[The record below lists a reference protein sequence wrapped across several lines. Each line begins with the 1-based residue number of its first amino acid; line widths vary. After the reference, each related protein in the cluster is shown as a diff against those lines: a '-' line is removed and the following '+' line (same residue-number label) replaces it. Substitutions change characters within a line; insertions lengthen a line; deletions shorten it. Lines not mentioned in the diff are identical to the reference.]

1 MNKKVGKILTAAAAG
16 AAVGVAVKKLQ
27 DSRKEKEDERIAAIE
42 EAVMNNRD
50 YGDRKAYLVGG
61 GLATLAVAA
70 YLIRDCRFPA
80 NQITVYEGMHILGGS
95 NDGIGTPEQGFV
107 CRGGRMLNEETY
119 ENFWELFS
127 SIPSI
132 RQPGRSVTEEILN
145 FDHAHPTCAK
155 ARLVDRDGKI
165 QDVKSMGFNQADR
178 NALLKLLLTDEK
190 KLDNLTIQDW
200 FKETPHMFTT
210 NFWHMWQTT
219 FAFQKWSSLY
229 EFRRYMNRMIFEFSR
244 IETLEGVTRTPL
256 NQYDSV
262 IRPLEAYLRSHGVVF
277 KENTEV
283 TDIDFADGA
292 GITIGGNFTENV
304 GANLFWLR
312 AENDNTNGY
321 GKWHDDQNNAMD
333 FVGLTLPLTFDGV
346 KITPWGMYG
355 FVGSRS
361 LGGDAKGD
369 IDDMRAGMLP
379 VLPSGSDLTT
389 LEGNRS
395 EGNAWWVGITGEMTT
410 FSPFRLAGDFN
421 YGSVDMGTVRSLSG
435 YDGATSKTIDLKR
448 SGWLASAIAEYKLDF
463 GVPGLLLWYGSG
475 DNSNPYD
482 GSERMPTVDAG
493 WSGSSFGFDGGY
505 GISSDTILGT
515 SPVGTWGVALR
526 MKDISFMENLTH
538 AIQVGY
544 YRGTNNKNMPAN
556 AGMTTFHASYPDAT
570 GSMVGST
577 YLTTKDGAWEA
588 TFDTDYQIYKDL
600 TLAVEVGY
608 INLDL
613 DENVWGKGVVD
624 SYRENNV
631 RGAVTLQYTF

>member
-1 MNKKVGKILTAAAAG
+1 
-16 AAVGVAVKKLQ
+16 
-27 DSRKEKEDERIAAIE
+27 
-42 EAVMNNRD
+42 
-50 YGDRKAYLVGG
+50 
-61 GLATLAVAA
+61 
-70 YLIRDCRFPA
+70 
-80 NQITVYEGMHILGGS
+80 
-95 NDGIGTPEQGFV
+95 
-107 CRGGRMLNEETY
+107 
-119 ENFWELFS
+119 
-127 SIPSI
+127 
-132 RQPGRSVTEEILN
+132 
-145 FDHAHPTCAK
+145 
-155 ARLVDRDGKI
+155 
-165 QDVKSMGFNQADR
+165 
-178 NALLKLLLTDEK
+178 
-190 KLDNLTIQDW
+190 
-200 FKETPHMFTT
+200 
-210 NFWHMWQTT
+210 
-219 FAFQKWSSLY
+219 
-229 EFRRYMNRMIFEFSR
+229 
-244 IETLEGVTRTPL
+244 
-256 NQYDSV
+256 
-262 IRPLEAYLRSHGVVF
+262 
-277 KENTEV
+277 
-283 TDIDFADGA
+283 
-292 GITIGGNFTENV
+292 
-304 GANLFWLR
+304 
-312 AENDNTNGY
+312 
-321 GKWHDDQNNAMD
+321 MD

-515 SPVGTWGVALR
+515 SPVGTWGRRAPAL
-526 MKDISFMENLTH
+526 KDISFMENLTH

-556 AGMTTFHASYPDAT
+556 AGMTILPCQLS
-570 GSMVGST
+570 
-577 YLTTKDGAWEA
+577 
-588 TFDTDYQIYKDL
+588 
-600 TLAVEVGY
+600 
-608 INLDL
+608 
-613 DENVWGKGVVD
+613 
-624 SYRENNV
+624 
-631 RGAVTLQYTF
+631 

>member
-1 MNKKVGKILTAAAAG
+1 MKRLTTLLLAAG
-16 AAVGVAVKKLQ
+16 LICSAFSAANAADIKAKGMWDFSFEYTNDSFDKHNSSDRFGAAQRLRTQIDVIASESLKGVVYFEIGDTHWGHAKDGASLGTDGRTVEVRYSYIDWAIPETDVLVRMGLQ
-27 DSRKEKEDERIAAIE
+27 PF
-42 EAVMNNRD
+42 VM
-50 YGDRKAYLVGG
+50 
-61 GLATLAVAA
+61 
-70 YLIRDCRFPA
+70 P
-80 NQITVYEGMHILGGS
+80 
-95 NDGIGTPEQGFV
+95 GFV
-107 CRGGRMLNEETY
+107 AGSAVL
-119 ENFWELFS
+119 
-127 SIPSI
+127 
-132 RQPGRSVTEEILN
+132 
-145 FDHAHPTCAK
+145 
-155 ARLVDRDGKI
+155 DG
-165 QDVKSMGFNQADR
+165 
-178 NALLKLLLTDEK
+178 
-190 KLDNLTIQDW
+190 
-200 FKETPHMFTT
+200 
-210 NFWHMWQTT
+210 
-219 FAFQKWSSLY
+219 
-229 EFRRYMNRMIFEFSR
+229 
-244 IETLEGVTRTPL
+244 
-256 NQYDSV
+256 
-262 IRPLEAYLRSHGVVF
+262 
-277 KENTEV
+277 
-283 TDIDFADGA
+283 DGA

-588 TFDTDYQIYKDL
+588 TFDTDYQIYKARRGTRVHPPEPQRRRLGQRPRQHQPQRLQGLRQHAVRFLRTGFAEPGGETKDAFRAARL
-600 TLAVEVGY
+600 KLLRTDCLLASFPPKPLRPSGHPAGRAEPRIGGSHGLPIRRHFPKAFGVRQQRSRRPSFLLSY
-608 INLDL
+608 A
-613 DENVWGKGVVD
+613 ENRGSLLREAVPVFFFYNAVCRGLPVFTPSSVPPAGRYTALRSPTGKESTYLG
-624 SYRENNV
+624 
-631 RGAVTLQYTF
+631 

>member
-1 MNKKVGKILTAAAAG
+1 MKRLTTLLLAAG
-16 AAVGVAVKKLQ
+16 LICSAFSAANAADIKAKGMWDFSFEYTNDSFDKHNSSDRFGAAQRLRTQIDVIASESLKGVVYFEIGDTHWGHAKDGASLGTDGRTVEVRYSYIDWAIPETDVLVRMGLQ
-27 DSRKEKEDERIAAIE
+27 PF
-42 EAVMNNRD
+42 VM
-50 YGDRKAYLVGG
+50 
-61 GLATLAVAA
+61 
-70 YLIRDCRFPA
+70 P
-80 NQITVYEGMHILGGS
+80 
-95 NDGIGTPEQGFV
+95 GFV
-107 CRGGRMLNEETY
+107 AGSAVL
-119 ENFWELFS
+119 
-127 SIPSI
+127 
-132 RQPGRSVTEEILN
+132 
-145 FDHAHPTCAK
+145 
-155 ARLVDRDGKI
+155 DG
-165 QDVKSMGFNQADR
+165 
-178 NALLKLLLTDEK
+178 
-190 KLDNLTIQDW
+190 
-200 FKETPHMFTT
+200 
-210 NFWHMWQTT
+210 
-219 FAFQKWSSLY
+219 
-229 EFRRYMNRMIFEFSR
+229 
-244 IETLEGVTRTPL
+244 
-256 NQYDSV
+256 
-262 IRPLEAYLRSHGVVF
+262 
-277 KENTEV
+277 
-283 TDIDFADGA
+283 DGA

-321 GKWHDDQNNAMD
+321 GKWHDDQSNAMD

-600 TLAVEVGY
+600 TLAVELGY
-608 INLDL
+608 IHLSLNDG
-613 DENVWGKGVVD
+613 VWG
-624 SYRENNV
+624 NV
-631 RGAVTLQYTF
+631 LDNTNRNAYKASVNMRYAF

>member
-1 MNKKVGKILTAAAAG
+1 MKLTENQEMYLNLFNEFVQQEVAPRIKELDEVDEYPIWMRDRMAELGFTRLVAPEEYGGFGESMTTLLMLIIEASKYNNNLASILNCSNNANKLLSFANQEQIDRFLPMIVDEGKFMGMAYTEPSG
-16 AAVGVAVKKLQ
+16 GS
-27 DSRKEKEDERIAAIE
+27 DSRAISTT
-42 EAVMNNRD
+42 AV
-50 YGDRKAYLVGG
+50 L
-61 GLATLAVAA
+61 
-70 YLIRDCRFPA
+70 
-80 NQITVYEGMHILGGS
+80 
-95 NDGIGTPEQGFV
+95 DG
-107 CRGGRMLNEETY
+107 
-119 ENFWELFS
+119 
-127 SIPSI
+127 
-132 RQPGRSVTEEILN
+132 
-145 FDHAHPTCAK
+145 
-155 ARLVDRDGKI
+155 
-165 QDVKSMGFNQADR
+165 
-178 NALLKLLLTDEK
+178 
-190 KLDNLTIQDW
+190 
-200 FKETPHMFTT
+200 
-210 NFWHMWQTT
+210 
-219 FAFQKWSSLY
+219 
-229 EFRRYMNRMIFEFSR
+229 
-244 IETLEGVTRTPL
+244 
-256 NQYDSV
+256 
-262 IRPLEAYLRSHGVVF
+262 
-277 KENTEV
+277 
-283 TDIDFADGA
+283 DGA

-600 TLAVEVGY
+600 TLAVELGY
-608 INLDL
+608 IHLSLNDG
-613 DENVWGKGVVD
+613 VWG
-624 SYRENNV
+624 NV
-631 RGAVTLQYTF
+631 LDNTNRNAYKASVNMRYAF

>member
-1 MNKKVGKILTAAAAG
+1 MKRLTTLLLAAG
-16 AAVGVAVKKLQ
+16 LVCSAFSAANAADIKAKGMWDFSFEYTNDSFDKHNSSDRFGAAQRLRTQIDVIASESLKGVVYFEIGDTHWGHAKDGASLGTDGRTVEVRYSYIDWAIPETDVLVRMGLQ
-27 DSRKEKEDERIAAIE
+27 PF
-42 EAVMNNRD
+42 VM
-50 YGDRKAYLVGG
+50 
-61 GLATLAVAA
+61 
-70 YLIRDCRFPA
+70 P
-80 NQITVYEGMHILGGS
+80 
-95 NDGIGTPEQGFV
+95 GFV
-107 CRGGRMLNEETY
+107 AGSAVL
-119 ENFWELFS
+119 
-127 SIPSI
+127 
-132 RQPGRSVTEEILN
+132 
-145 FDHAHPTCAK
+145 
-155 ARLVDRDGKI
+155 DG
-165 QDVKSMGFNQADR
+165 
-178 NALLKLLLTDEK
+178 
-190 KLDNLTIQDW
+190 
-200 FKETPHMFTT
+200 
-210 NFWHMWQTT
+210 
-219 FAFQKWSSLY
+219 
-229 EFRRYMNRMIFEFSR
+229 
-244 IETLEGVTRTPL
+244 
-256 NQYDSV
+256 
-262 IRPLEAYLRSHGVVF
+262 
-277 KENTEV
+277 
-283 TDIDFADGA
+283 DGA

-515 SPVGTWGVALR
+515 SPVGTWGRRA
-526 MKDISFMENLTH
+526 
-538 AIQVGY
+538 
-544 YRGTNNKNMPAN
+544 PA
-556 AGMTTFHASYPDAT
+556 
-570 GSMVGST
+570 
-577 YLTTKDGAWEA
+577 
-588 TFDTDYQIYKDL
+588 
-600 TLAVEVGY
+600 
-608 INLDL
+608 
-613 DENVWGKGVVD
+613 
-624 SYRENNV
+624 
-631 RGAVTLQYTF
+631 

>member
-1 MNKKVGKILTAAAAG
+1 MKRLMTLLLAAG
-16 AAVGVAVKKLQ
+16 
-27 DSRKEKEDERIAAIE
+27 
-42 EAVMNNRD
+42 
-50 YGDRKAYLVGG
+50 LVLG
-61 GLATLAVAA
+61 ATSA
-70 YLIRDCRFPA
+70 
-80 NQITVYEGMHILGGS
+80 
-95 NDGIGTPEQGFV
+95 
-107 CRGGRMLNEETY
+107 
-119 ENFWELFS
+119 
-127 SIPSI
+127 
-132 RQPGRSVTEEILN
+132 
-145 FDHAHPTCAK
+145 AK
-155 ARLVDRDGKI
+155 AVDFKMTGLWQNR
-165 QDVKSMGFNQADR
+165 VSFADR
-178 NALLKLLLTDEK
+178 NFEKHNGDDKMRAATRLRTQIDVIASESLKGVMFFEIGHQNWGKSAQGAALGTDGKEVK
-190 KLDNLTIQDW
+190 VRYSYVDWVVPQTDVKVRMGLQKYTLPNFTGIGSPILD
-200 FKETPHMFTT
+200 
-210 NFWHMWQTT
+210 
-219 FAFQKWSSLY
+219 
-229 EFRRYMNRMIFEFSR
+229 
-244 IETLEGVTRTPL
+244 
-256 NQYDSV
+256 
-262 IRPLEAYLRSHGVVF
+262 
-277 KENTEV
+277 
-283 TDIDFADGA
+283 ADGA

-600 TLAVEVGY
+600 TLAVELGY
-608 INLDL
+608 IHLSLNDG
-613 DENVWGKGVVD
+613 VWG
-624 SYRENNV
+624 NV
-631 RGAVTLQYTF
+631 LDNTNRNAYKASVNMRYAF